1 MKIMIR
7 PDKILYD
14 LAIKNLESHSNRNR
28 KTAIMFGL
36 CIAFLVFAGST
47 FELIGNFVKLLYVE

>member
-14 LAIKNLESHSNRNR
+14 IAVKNLEAHSNRNR

-47 FELIGNFVKLLYVE
+47 FELIGNLLFS

>member
-1 MKIMIR
+1 MRMMIR
-7 PDKILYD
+7 PDKIIYD
-14 LAIKNLESHSNRNR
+14 IAVKNLDAHSNRNR

-47 FELIGNFVKLLYVE
+47 FELIGNLL